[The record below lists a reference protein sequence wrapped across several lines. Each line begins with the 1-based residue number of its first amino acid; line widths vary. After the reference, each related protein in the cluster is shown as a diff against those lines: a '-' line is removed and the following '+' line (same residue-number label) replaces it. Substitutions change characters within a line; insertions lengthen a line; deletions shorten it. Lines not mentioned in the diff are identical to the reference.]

1 RQAHACSAPAACRR
15 TSSVLLGHQT
25 QCDRVDAV
33 ALIGGGV
40 VALTGEHVAQV
51 AVAARAQHLDP
62 LHAQAEVV
70 PQQHRVGVL
79 RVVERRPPAV
89 AFELLVAGEQLR
101 PAGAAGVDTLGLG
114 VLVLTGER
122 LLGARFAEHVVL
134 LRAELLA
141 PFDLGLDHFRRGTDD
156 WLHDLPS
163 QESADRVPHTHHD
176 TEQDQQ
182 HHQHGHRAVVPTD
195 AVARLGEA
203 PGLGVVRIQT
213 DEVVVE
219 PSVGALGSARGHDI
233 NGMSACRGRRCST
246 RRGYLVPESTRS
258 SPSCRITRTWCC
270 SVRSVPSVRNVTWMV
285 MVTEPSAFCLPT
297 ALLDHTWS
305 YWDQYLRN
313 SSSLPYSCLASSLS
327 ICHDA
332 AMPFG
337 KV

>member
-1 RQAHACSAPAACRR
+1 
-15 TSSVLLGHQT
+15 
-25 QCDRVDAV
+25 
-33 ALIGGGV
+33 
-40 VALTGEHVAQV
+40 
-51 AVAARAQHLDP
+51 
-62 LHAQAEVV
+62 
-70 PQQHRVGVL
+70 
-79 RVVERRPPAV
+79 
-89 AFELLVAGEQLR
+89 LLVAGEQLR

-195 AVARLGEA
+195 AVARLGEVRDTVQRPFHGERRA
-203 PGLGVVRIQT
+203 GALDPVEMLGEGPGLRVVRIQT
-213 DEVVVE
+213 DEIVVE
-219 PSVGALGSARGHDI
+219 PSVGALGSARGHGI

-297 ALLDHTWS
+297 ALLDYTWS

-313 SSSLPYSCLASSLS
+313 SFPLLYSYLASSLR
-327 ICHDA
+327 ICYGSSMLLLRMSRSTSWFPA
-332 AMPFG
+332 SPGSFG
-337 KV
+337 PPCLSCPLCFVSLAGGGFSSVGLHGGGPAGCGSAPSLFSSS